1 MLDKYVK
8 NKVQPHAE
16 MEAKLKFKNIA
27 LAKRNL
33 SAITKVQ
40 NRKNVLLIASTSQ
53 EEKIQCN

>member
-16 MEAKLKFKNIA
+16 KEAKLKFKNIA